1 MRSNSRKFL
10 VAIVAVSVLLV
21 SSCTKESSISVV
33 EPSNPVDETVISD
46 DDPDFKNLC
55 DLAQKYSS
63 SNHELADYYY
73 LNALNKHPENC
84 ELWKEYVFNAIE
96 YGNEDGLSTVYSN
109 LDLAIISVDSEH
121 IEEMIE
127 LQKSVLDKIVEL
139 GLESP
144 AENELFSSD
153 AFLQSC
159 DEVVLMFNNSSS
171 SPDLISS
178 RYAEITNDNYVIE
191 GSSEA
196 DLAFSMVSGLC
207 QLIESIGEL
216 QAYAG
221 FLQTADYGF
230 SDAMNAIGLLDSS
243 KLSIQYA
250 YAAING
256 NYTLIDSELEKLC
269 NLCDDVEMHVLALM
283 KNEVES
289 RQPVFEGDSAKYIEE
304 LTDFQLFLQEMLQL
318 IGNHVSLYDFLNEEM
333 TWLGV
338 ESESIA
344 LKRQKDY
351 QRWAYSVLV
360 DARNLETK
368 KASYSDY
375 IEYITIDSSLLIS
388 ELQVIYGNLHDTLS
402 KKLKDYDSLV
412 QYAVENGLRT
422 LEDF

>member
-21 SSCTKESSISVV
+21 SSCAKESSINVV
-33 EPSNPVDETVISD
+33 EPDKPVDETVISD
-46 DDPDFKNLC
+46 EDLDFKNLC
-55 DLAQKYSS
+55 NLAQKYSF

-73 LNALNKHPENC
+73 LNALNKHPENS
-84 ELWKEYVFNAIE
+84 ELWMGYVSNAMEYC
-96 YGNEDGLSTVYSN
+96 NEDGLSTVYSN

-121 IEEMIE
+121 IEKMIE
-127 LQKSVLDKIVEL
+127 LQENVLNKIIEFS
-139 GLESP
+139 LESS
-144 AENELFSSD
+144 AENEQVSSEP
-153 AFLQSC
+153 FLLSC
-159 DEVVLMFNNSSS
+159 DEVVLMFDDAASSLE
-171 SPDLISS
+171 LISS
-178 RYAEITNDNYVIE
+178 RYADITNDYYALE
-191 GSSEA
+191 ESSEA
-196 DLAFSMVSGLC
+196 DLAFSLVSGLC

-256 NYTLIDSELEKLC
+256 NYTLINSELEKLC

-375 IEYITIDSSLLIS
+375 IEYITIDSSLLIP
-388 ELQVIYGNLHDTLS
+388 ELQVIYGDLHDTLS
-402 KKLKDYDSLV
+402 KKLEDYDSLV